1 VTAFKEEVFRDKSS
15 KMYRRSPMYR
25 SDNEV
30 KDAVNAESTVSST
43 EDEEFDLS
51 DISSRPQ
58 SRESIIEAAES
69 AAFSE

>member
-1 VTAFKEEVFRDKSS
+1 
-15 KMYRRSPMYR
+15 MYRRSPMYR